1 MNVSATPGSVGP
13 GVSAITEGAA
23 GALTGVEAVVDKDYV
38 SALLVIAGTTITSWC
53 RHYY

>member
-13 GVSAITEGAA
+13 GFSAITEDAA

-38 SALLVIAGTTITSWC
+38 SASPGIAGTTITSWR